1 MKSIYLLFICLIFGI
16 PFQTNEKLHAQN
28 NSKEYEIKH
37 FKLPIETRASDIL
50 QDSYG
55 FVWVATRNGLWRY
68 DGGSYKNYIKDEN
81 DLTSIT
87 NNHISCL
94 FEDSNKTLW
103 IGTYGGG
110 LLKYNRDFDNFE
122 RFTHDKSNSK
132 SLSFNEIK
140 VLFETS
146 KNEFYV
152 GTDGGGLNLMNRKKN
167 TFEHFKYKATDSLS
181 MSHNNVLSMTEGNNG
196 LLYIGTWHGFNI
208 FDPNTR
214 NFQRIYR
221 KPLDGLQSHNALEFY
236 SDKII
241 CTSGSELSYL
251 NNSNSLKKFKI
262 DITYAAHVKKKNNT
276 SCWIVNSDKIYIK
289 DKHYITQKKIAL
301 DSLFLNEKKYWLTK
315 IHHTKDENI
324 SWVLDTKGHFF
335 QLVKKPILFKSFL
348 EKKSSSHITSTN
360 NYFWVTSNNAIEIYN
375 KSDHTLLK
383 KIANFK
389 SFPYSSAKEGK
400 TIWLVDKKF
409 LYLYSEDGQLLNK
422 KALNTFPFS
431 ILNTSNGKVWIG
443 EVLGAKLHDPKTK
456 QTISFECDPDTP
468 NGIGYFHSAPVIL
481 EDHKK
486 QIWLGSLG
494 DGLKKYL
501 PEKKQFEH
509 FRHQIGDTTTI
520 SNNFINEIFEDKN
533 KNLWLGTSAGLCRLD
548 TITNTFVQYKHKII
562 KDKVITSIDEDLKGN
577 LWIGTLNGLVKFNP
591 NDNNFR
597 IINKQD
603 GLISNLMGQSSLLLE
618 NGNLV
623 FSTAKGFVKFDPKE
637 IKPNTIIPTVYLSK
651 LWINNEL
658 IEPKSNYLSKS
669 IEVEKEIKMDYSD
682 KKFEFEFQVIHYSN
696 NQRCQYAYKLEGYDR
711 NWIQINRTP
720 KATYTNIPP
729 GKYTFKVKAS
739 NEDGIWNNKVTSI
752 GVLIHPP
759 FWKLAWVQILL
770 TILLL
775 STISFIFWW
784 LLRKEKIKSK
794 LEIEQERMVQFEE
807 LAKMKLRFF
816 TNISHELRTP
826 LTLITAPLNK
836 FIQEKISP
844 TPKVLNMMYRNS
856 TNLLELINQILDFR
870 KLEYQPKIQI
880 TPQNNTSLF
889 QNIEH
894 SFSYWSKEKRI
905 TFKLNEENLN
915 LESYFDIDIVKKI
928 TTNLISNAFKYTP
941 ENGKIKLLIRYT
953 EITSDTQNKIANG
966 NMVIEVIDNGPGIPS
981 DLKEK
986 IFERFY
992 QLNEN
997 IGNEYSSGIGLS
1009 LTSEMVQL
1017 HKGTIEL
1024 TTEEGQGCHF
1034 KVTIPIGYNH
1044 YENEFEKISINLP
1057 KMETESTVILI
1068 LEDNNDIRN
1077 YLKEELSETYQIL
1090 EASNGKEGI
1099 KIALTTIPDIVISDI
1114 MMPEVDGL
1122 QFAHQLKSNEL
1133 TSHIPLLFLT
1143 AKVGTDNKIAGLKTG
1158 ADDYIQKPFN
1168 ISEIKL
1174 KLKNILY
1181 SRNLLIKKFQ
1191 QTTLKKLNSK
1201 TEDKFLSKL
1210 NGIIEQHIENSEFS
1224 VNHLCTQLSIGRS
1237 QLYRKTQ
1244 ALTGKSIIEYI
1255 NFYRLTKAMYLI
1267 KTESF
1272 SLKEI
1277 AYKVGYNDSKYF
1289 SRTFKKEYGN
1299 PPSFYRNHKD

>member
-1 MKSIYLLFICLIFGI
+1 MKPIYLLIICLL
-16 PFQTNEKLHAQN
+16 FQINEKLQAQN
-28 NSKEYEIKH
+28 NNIDFEIKH
-37 FKLPIETRASDIL
+37 FKVPIETRASDIL

-55 FVWVATRNGLWRY
+55 FVWIATRNGLWRY
-68 DGGSYKNYIKDEN
+68 DGGSYKNYTKNEN
-81 DLTSIT
+81 DPTSIT
-87 NNHISCL
+87 NNNIYCL

-122 RFTHDKSNSK
+122 RFTHDESNPK
-132 SLSFNEIK
+132 SLSFNEVK

-152 GTDGGGLNLMNRKKN
+152 GTDGGGLNLMNRKNN
-167 TFEHFKYKATDSLS
+167 TFKHFKHKTTDSLS
-181 MSHNNVLSMTEGNNG
+181 MSHNNVLSMTEGSMG
-196 LLYIGTWHGFNI
+196 LLYIGTWYGFNI
-208 FDPNTR
+208 FNTNTK

-221 KPLDGLQSHNALEFY
+221 EPMDGPQHHYSLEYY
-236 SDKII
+236 SNKII
-241 CTSGSELSYL
+241 CTSGSELAYL
-251 NNSNSLKKFKI
+251 NDSNSLNKLKT
-262 DITYAAHVKKKNNT
+262 DITYASHIKKKNNN

-289 DKHYITQKKIAL
+289 DENYITQKKIAL
-301 DSLFLNEKKYWLTK
+301 DSLFLNEKKYQLIK
-315 IHHTKDENI
+315 IHHTQNKNI
-324 SWVLDTKGHFF
+324 TWILDNKGHFF
-335 QLVKKPILFKSFL
+335 QLAKKPTLFKSFL
-348 EKKSSSHITSTN
+348 EKKSSSNITSTN
-360 NYFWVTSNNAIEIYN
+360 NYFWTTINNSIEIYN
-375 KSDHTLLK
+375 KSDHTLHK
-383 KIANFK
+383 KLINFK
-389 SFPYSSAKEGK
+389 SYPYFSTKEGK

-409 LYLYSEDGQLLNK
+409 LYLYSEEGQLLNK
-422 KALNTFPFS
+422 KVLNSFPFS
-431 ILNTSNGKVWIG
+431 ILNTSKGKVWIG
-443 EVLGAKLHDPKTK
+443 EVLGAKLYDPKTQ
-456 QTISFECDPDTP
+456 QTISFECNPDTP
-468 NGIGYFHSAPVIL
+468 NGIGYFHSSPILL
-481 EDHKK
+481 EDHKN

-520 SNNFINEIFEDKN
+520 SNNFINEIFQDKN
-533 KNLWLGTSAGLCRLD
+533 KNLWIGTSAGLCRLD
-548 TITNTFVQYKHKII
+548 TVTNTFVQYKHKII
-562 KDKVITSIDEDLKGN
+562 KDKVITSIEEDLEGN
-577 LWIGTLNGLVKFNP
+577 IWIGTLNGLVKFTP
-591 NDNNFR
+591 NNNNFR
-597 IINKQD
+597 SINKQD
-603 GLISNLMGQSSLLLE
+603 GLISNLFGQSSLLLE

-623 FSTAKGFVKFDPKE
+623 FSTEKGFIKLDPKE
-637 IKPNTIIPTVYLSK
+637 IKPNKIVPTVYLSK

-696 NQRCQYAYKLEGYDR
+696 NQRCQYAYKLEGYDK
-711 NWIQINRTP
+711 NWIQVNGTP

-739 NEDGIWNNKVTSI
+739 NEDAIWNDKVTSI
-752 GVLIHPP
+752 GLLIHPP
-759 FWKLAWVQILL
+759 FWDLLWVQVLL
-770 TILLL
+770 IILLL
-775 STISFIFWW
+775 FTIFFIFWW
-784 LLRKEKIKSK
+784 LLRKERIKSK

-844 TPKVLNMMYRNS
+844 TPKVLDMMYRNS

-870 KLEYQPKIQI
+870 KLESQPKVQI
-880 TPQNNTSLF
+880 SPQKNTSLF

-905 TFKLNEENLN
+905 TFELSEEKLN
-915 LESYFDIDIVKKI
+915 LENYFDIDIVKKI
-928 TTNLISNAFKYTP
+928 TTNLVSNAFKYTP
-941 ENGKIKLLIRYT
+941 EKGKIKLLIHYT
-953 EITSDTQNKIANG
+953 EVSSDIQNKITNG
-966 NMVIEVIDNGPGIPS
+966 NMVIEVIDNGPGIPN
-981 DLKEK
+981 DLKDK

-997 IGNEYSSGIGLS
+997 IGNEYGSGIGLS

-1024 TTEEGQGCHF
+1024 TTEEGQGCSF

-1044 YENEFEKISINLP
+1044 YENELEKVSVALP
-1057 KMETESTVILI
+1057 KVETESTVILI

-1143 AKVGTDNKIAGLKTG
+1143 AKVGTDNKITGLKTG

-1174 KLKNILY
+1174 KLKNILD
-1181 SRNLLIKKFQ
+1181 SRNLLIKRFR
-1191 QTTLKKLNSK
+1191 QTTLKKMSSK
-1201 TEDKFLSKL
+1201 TEDRFLSKL
-1210 NGIIEQHIENSEFS
+1210 NHIIEQHIENSEFS
-1224 VNHLCTQLSIGRS
+1224 VSHLCTELSIGRS

-1255 NFYRLTKAMYLI
+1255 NFYRLVKAMHLI

-1277 AYKVGYNDSKYF
+1277 AYKVGYNDSRYF
-1289 SRTFKKEYGN
+1289 SRAFKKEYGN
-1299 PPSFYRNHKD
+1299 PPSFYRNKKE